1 MSLPHCHSEVQTVNN
16 PFTDLFLAFIIAGG
30 ISIILLHTLGEVKTH
45 RFCVC
50 DPKATHT
57 IAFIALPNAL
67 HSGTNGV
74 NQILVGDADRG
85 LLLTLRLGEL
95 VAPLLTTLTHTNRK
109 NLVFCVKLAQDKSRI
124 SEDGNVY
131 VIYTIKQM
139 ANDLNR
145 SERTVKTALCELE
158 NAGLLTRVRQGLTKA
173 NRLFLQI
180 PDGVQLSSPLM
191 GKGCLS
197 EVQKTAPLDGQK
209 LPTSNTNTEYKE
221 QSKTE
226 RVESTRR
233 RYGEYQNVFLS
244 GEEYSRLETAY
255 PGKAA
260 EYIERLSR
268 YMASNDRHYANHY
281 ATIKKWLD
289 EDSKGRRA
297 KNYTYDDNEG
307 ECL

>member
-1 MSLPHCHSEVQTVNN
+1 MVVSEHSIN
-16 PFTDLFLAFIIAGG
+16 AK
-30 ISIILLHTLGEVKTH
+30 LLY
-45 RFCVC
+45 
-50 DPKATHT
+50 A
-57 IAFIALPNAL
+57 
-67 HSGTNGV
+67 
-74 NQILVGDADRG
+74 
-85 LLLTLRLGEL
+85 LLL
-95 VAPLLTTLTHTNRK
+95 NRTM
-109 NLVFCVKLAQDKSRI
+109 LSQKSGWV

-233 RYGEYQNVFLS
+233 RYGEYQNVFCQERNIPGWRRLIPAKLPNTLS
-244 GEEYSRLETAY
+244 GCPGTWLPMTGTMPIITPPSRSGWTRTARA
-255 PGKAA
+255 G
-260 EYIERLSR
+260 ERKTTLT
-268 YMASNDRHYANHY
+268 
-281 ATIKKWLD
+281 TITRESVYESD
-289 EDSKGRRA
+289 FY
-297 KNYTYDDNEG
+297 KNG
-307 ECL
+307 